1 MVIKWIRSKYMRI
14 VFPLNYDAI
23 SQYNNSVRCFS
34 FLLVGVLFGWLRLR
48 CYNVCHNIGGH
59 WRLKVFVAP
68 CEHSQIIWYLL
79 NGLTLAIEFH
89 EWFSRGDT
97 DLIATM
103 HMHRYAAILAW
114 KLYN

>member
-1 MVIKWIRSKYMRI
+1 MDS
-14 VFPLNYDAI
+14 
-23 SQYNNSVRCFS
+23 
-34 FLLVGVLFGWLRLR
+34 
-48 CYNVCHNIGGH
+48 
-59 WRLKVFVAP
+59 
-68 CEHSQIIWYLL
+68 
-79 NGLTLAIEFH
+79 LAIEFY